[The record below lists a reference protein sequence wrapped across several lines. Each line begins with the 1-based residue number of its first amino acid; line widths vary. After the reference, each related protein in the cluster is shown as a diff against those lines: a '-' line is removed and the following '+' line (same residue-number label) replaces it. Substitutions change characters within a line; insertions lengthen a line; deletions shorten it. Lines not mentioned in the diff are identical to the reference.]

1 MTTTEAPL
9 MEDRG
14 WRASALVTFG
24 AIAALTAAYTAEYG
38 FGLLP
43 CTVCFWQRVPYAMT
57 MLLGALSLMRAVGSR
72 ERRVVLFH
80 LVGLLAIDAGL
91 ALYHVGVELH
101 WWPGPTYCSG
111 GGHAGV
117 SLGDLAAALGK
128 AGSPSCDQ
136 PTLLFGGPISMAGY
150 NLVFASL
157 LTAFALTAALKKE
170 WWRRD

>member
-1 MTTTEAPL
+1 MTLTQ
-9 MEDRG
+9 DHG
-14 WRASALVTFG
+14 WQASAVVTIG
-24 AIAALTAAYTAEYG
+24 AIAALAAAFTAEYG

-57 MLLGALSLMRAVGSR
+57 ALLGALSLMPAVAPR

-91 ALYHVGVELH
+91 AFYHVGVEVH

-111 GGHAGV
+111 GGGAGV
-117 SLGDLAAALGK
+117 SLSDLMSALGK

-136 PTLLFGGPISMAGY
+136 ATYLFGGPISIAGY
-150 NLVFASL
+150 NLILASL
-157 LTAFALTAALKKE
+157 LTAAALFAALKKA

>member
-1 MTTTEAPL
+1 MTITQ
-9 MEDRG
+9 DRG
-14 WRASALVTFG
+14 WQASAAVTIG
-24 AIAALTAAYTAEYG
+24 AVAALAAAFTAEYG

-57 MLLGALSLMRAVGSR
+57 GLLGALSLMPAVPPR

-91 ALYHVGVELH
+91 AFYHVGVELH
-101 WWPGPTYCSG
+101 WWPGPSYCSG
-111 GGHAGV
+111 GGRAGI

-136 PTLLFGGPISMAGY
+136 PTYLFGGPVSMAGY
-150 NLVFASL
+150 NFILASL
-157 LTAFALTAALKKE
+157 LTAFALVAALKKA

>member
-1 MTTTEAPL
+1 MTTTP
-9 MEDRG
+9 DRG
-14 WRASALVTFG
+14 WQASALVTLG
-24 AIAALTAAYTAEYG
+24 AVAALAAAFTAEYG

-57 MLLGALSLMRAVGSR
+57 ALLGALSLMPAVAQR

-91 ALYHVGVELH
+91 AFYHVGVEVH
-101 WWPGPTYCSG
+101 WWPGPAYCSG
-111 GGHAGV
+111 GGGAGI
-117 SLGDLAAALGK
+117 SLGDLAKALGK

-136 PTLLFGGPISMAGY
+136 PTYLFGGPISIAGY
-150 NLVFASL
+150 NLMLASL
-157 LTAFALTAALKKE
+157 LTAFALFAALKKD

>member
-1 MTTTEAPL
+1 MSITQ
-9 MEDRG
+9 DRG
-14 WRASALVTFG
+14 WLASAVVALG
-24 AIAALTAAYTAEYG
+24 AAAALAAAFTAEYG
-38 FGLLP
+38 FGLMP

-57 MLLGALSLMRAVGSR
+57 ALLGALSLMPAVPSR

-91 ALYHVGVELH
+91 AAYHVGVELH

-111 GGHAGV
+111 GGRAGV

-136 PTLLFGGPISMAGY
+136 PTYLFGGPISMAGY
-150 NLVFASL
+150 NLMLASL
-157 LTAFALTAALKKE
+157 LTAFALIAALKKD

>member
-1 MTTTEAPL
+1 MTLTNN
-9 MEDRG
+9 DRG
-14 WRASALVTFG
+14 WQASALVTV
-24 AIAALTAAYTAEYG
+24 AAVAALAAAFTAEYG

-57 MLLGALSLMRAVGSR
+57 ALLGALSLMPAVGSR

-91 ALYHVGVELH
+91 AFYHVGVEIH

-111 GGHAGV
+111 GGSSGI
-117 SLGDLAAALGK
+117 SLDALASALGK
-128 AGSPSCDQ
+128 SGSPSCDQ
-136 PTLLFGGPISMAGY
+136 PTYLFGGPISMAGY
-150 NLVFASL
+150 NLILASL
-157 LTAFALTAALKKE
+157 LTAFALFAALQKS

>member
-1 MTTTEAPL
+1 MTLTQ
-9 MEDRG
+9 DRG
-14 WRASALVTFG
+14 WCASAAVTLG
-24 AIAALTAAYTAEYG
+24 AVGALLAAFTAEYG

-57 MLLGALSLMRAVGSR
+57 ALLGALSLMPAVGSR

-91 ALYHVGVELH
+91 AFYHVGVEVR

-111 GGHAGV
+111 GGRAGV
-117 SLGDLAAALGK
+117 SLGDLLSALGK
-128 AGSPSCDQ
+128 SGSPSCDQ
-136 PTLLFGGPISMAGY
+136 ATYLFGGPISIAGY
-150 NLVFASL
+150 NLILASL
-157 LTAFALTAALKKE
+157 LTAFALVAALRKA